1 MILNLKDKTLNLKF
15 HLIKGILYFIDFL
28 PEENNLKASN
38 ITQGEAIAFSIFDGV
53 FQHFSLR
60 EFYMV
65 LPDAFYS
72 HGFIS
77 GLTTM

>member
-1 MILNLKDKTLNLKF
+1 MKF

-38 ITQGEAIAFSIFDGV
+38 ITLREEIAFSIFDGV

-60 EFYMV
+60 EFYV
-65 LPDAFYS
+65 ILPVIFYS
-72 HGFIS
+72 HGSFS
-77 GLTTM
+77 GLATMQILM